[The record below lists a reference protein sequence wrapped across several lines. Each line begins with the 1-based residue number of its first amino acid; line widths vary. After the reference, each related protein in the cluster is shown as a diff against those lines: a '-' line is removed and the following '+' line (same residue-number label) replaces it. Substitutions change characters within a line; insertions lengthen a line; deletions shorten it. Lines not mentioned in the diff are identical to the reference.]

1 MQAKLRK
8 IQQHLKV
15 SFFVALGIALVEFVG
30 GMLSNSLSLVSDAA
44 HVFGDI
50 LAILLSLFA
59 VTLATREHIGS
70 MTFGY
75 HRAEVLASMANG
87 ILLCAISVWIVVEAY
102 QKLYTPSPIDALL
115 VMILAAIGLAG
126 NLIIMKFL
134 AYDKENSLNV
144 KSAFSHVLYDTISS
158 IAVICVGIITYFTG
172 IHALDPVVAFLIAAF
187 IARSGYTIA
196 KDSAYILL
204 EGAPSHVDMEEIRDS
219 IMKTEKV
226 LDVHDLHVW
235 TITSGMNAL
244 SGHIVVPDQIL
255 SEADK
260 VVQAINKKLLENYGI
275 GHTTIQVEPEK
286 KVLFKR
292 GSNDRKSRMHTEIHK
307 VMS

>member
-1 MQAKLRK
+1 MQANLRR
-8 IQQHLKV
+8 IQQHLKL
-15 SFFVALGIALVEFVG
+15 SFFVAIAIALVEFVG
-30 GMLSNSLSLVSDAA
+30 GMLSNSLSLISDAA

-87 ILLCAISVWIVVEAY
+87 ILLCAISAWIVVEAY
-102 QKLYTPSPIDALL
+102 QKLYTPRPIDAFL
-115 VMILAAIGLAG
+115 VMNFAAIGLAG
-126 NLIIMKFL
+126 NLVIMKFL
-134 AYDKENSLNV
+134 MYDRKNSLNV
-144 KSAFSHVLYDTISS
+144 KSAFSHVVYDTISS

-204 EGAPSHVDMEEIRDS
+204 ERAPPHVNMEEIRES
-219 IMKTEKV
+219 IMKTDKV
-226 LDVHDLHVW
+226 LEVHDLHVW
-235 TITSGMNAL
+235 TISSGMNAL

-260 VVQAINKKLLENYGI
+260 VVQVINRKLLENYGI
-275 GHTTIQVEPEK
+275 SHTTIQVEPEK

-292 GSNDRKSRMHTEIHK
+292 GSNDRKDKETVEK
-307 VMS
+307 